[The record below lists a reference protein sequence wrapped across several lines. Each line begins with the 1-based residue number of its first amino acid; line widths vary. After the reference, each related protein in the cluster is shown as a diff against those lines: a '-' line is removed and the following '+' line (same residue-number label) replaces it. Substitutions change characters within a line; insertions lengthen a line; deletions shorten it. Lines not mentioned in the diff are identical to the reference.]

1 MEREK
6 IMYFDTHA
14 HLCDERFDADRDAVV
29 SGLPQS
35 GVDLVV
41 EVACSGEEFQG
52 VATLAKKHP
61 FVYVAYGIHP
71 HNVAKASED
80 DLLEIRRRMGDKKT
94 VAIGEIGLDYYYD
107 FAPRELQK
115 AWFDRQLTLAR
126 ELDVPVILHIRD
138 AYGDCMDILKAH
150 RDGLKGVMHCFSG
163 SAQIAKECV
172 NLGLYIAFGGA
183 ITFHNARKVV
193 EAAAAVPL
201 NRLLIET
208 DCPYMT
214 PVPFRG
220 ERNDPAK
227 ICYTCAKL
235 SEIHSMEPEAM
246 AALTQKNGKRLFG
259 I

>member
-1 MEREK
+1 
-6 IMYFDTHA
+6 MYFDTHA

-35 GVDLVV
+35 GVSLVV
-41 EVACSGEEFQG
+41 EVACSKEEFPK
-52 VATLAKKHP
+52 AAALAEKYP
-61 FVYVAYGIHP
+61 FVYAAYGIHP
-71 HNVAKASED
+71 HNVGEASED
-80 DLLEIRRRMGDKKT
+80 DLLEIRRRLDEKKA
-94 VAIGEIGLDYYYD
+94 VALGEIGLDYYYD

-115 AWFDRQLTLAR
+115 AWFDRQLSLAR
-126 ELDVPVILHIRD
+126 GLDVPAILHIRD

-150 RDGLKGVMHCFSG
+150 RNGLKGVMHCFSG
-163 SAQIAKECV
+163 SAQIVKECV

-183 ITFHNARKVV
+183 ITFHNARKAI

-201 NRLLIET
+201 DRLLIET

-227 ICYTCAKL
+227 ICHTCAKL
-235 SEIHSMEPEAM
+235 SEIRGMEPEAM
-246 AALTQKNGKRLFG
+246 AALTLENGKRLFG